1 MFGYWRWQK
10 LENIIIESTN
20 SQEQYRIIH
29 AALKSTIQ
37 LDHLGE
43 QVSEWSPTDSVD
55 YQQKLVETNNS
66 LDGLR
71 KYYSKSQID
80 SMQNILNQ
88 KGHLLSEIYATIV
101 GRSPYRPSTNWPF
114 LTKNYI
120 PSVSAFSATASP
132 KSTVGWT
139 STSAKCLMR
148 RTPKQNANR
157 KN

>member
-1 MFGYWRWQK
+1 M
-10 LENIIIESTN
+10 
-20 SQEQYRIIH
+20 
-29 AALKSTIQ
+29 
-37 LDHLGE
+37 GE

-101 GRSPYRPSTNWPF
+101 MTSICDRTD
-114 LTKNYI
+114 
-120 PSVSAFSATASP
+120 
-132 KSTVGWT
+132 KSLSRTRR
-139 STSAKCLMR
+139 LMSNI
-148 RTPKQNANR
+148 TLGICSGAAR
-157 KN
+157 KK